1 MKKYLPLIIRIVIAV
16 ILVQT
21 LFYKFTA
28 HEDSVYIFE
37 KAGLGDAGRIGSGI
51 AELIAAILILIPRT
65 IWLGAGLSLGIISGA
80 IVTHL
85 TKIGIEVRGDGGLL
99 FYMAVVV
106 FILSLITLWI
116 HRRDIPFIGKKFSN

>member
-1 MKKYLPLIIRIVIAV
+1 MKKYVPLIIRIVIAV

-21 LFYKFTA
+21 LRYKFTA
-28 HEDSVYIFE
+28 HPDSVYIFE

-65 IWLGAGLSLGIISGA
+65 IWLGALLTLGIISGA

-85 TKIGIEVRGDGGLL
+85 TKIGIEVNGDGGTL
-99 FYMAVVV
+99 FFMAIII
-106 FILSLITLWI
+106 FILSAITLWL
-116 HRRDIPFIGKKFSN
+116 HKKELPFVGSKL